1 MTCLQ
6 CQIFFTQ
13 GFDLFSRFVGIMS
26 IELHKLHNKMSWLI
40 AYFDALWV
48 LTLDAAP
55 WLVLGLVIGGLFKS
69 LIPTAFLHKH
79 LTKPGLGSIVKAA
92 ILGAPLPLCSCGVI
106 PAAMGLRQAGA
117 SKPATTSFLVSTPET
132 GVDSISISYAM
143 LGPFMAIIR
152 PFAALFSA
160 MLTGLLVL
168 FFDKDNV
175 VKTEP
180 VKSCCGGGE
189 AKEKAS
195 VQKSSVFA
203 EAIEGV
209 HYAFDDL
216 LQSILKWLVIGLLF
230 AAAVQAFVPEDWLL
244 RWGDSWMAMVVMLF
258 VGIPMYVCAT
268 GSTPIA
274 AGFLMAGISPGAVL
288 VYLLAGPATNM
299 ATLGVVKEQMGL
311 RTMWLYLSGIIFSA
325 LLMGVVANVFADYFN
340 VHASASHAHEMLPF
354 WLQLL
359 SFVVLFIYSVKP
371 LFRNKPTTDC
381 CSE

>member
-1 MTCLQ
+1 MLLWLTYK
-6 CQIFFTQ
+6 
-13 GFDLFSRFVGIMS
+13 IMGLLVS
-26 IELHKLHNKMSWLI
+26 
-40 AYFDALWV
+40 YFEALWV

-92 ILGAPLPLCSCGVI
+92 VLGAPLPLCSCGVI

-117 SKPATTSFLVSTPET
+117 AKPATTSFLVSTPET

-143 LGPFMAIIR
+143 LGPFMTIIR
-152 PFAALFSA
+152 PIAALFSA
-160 MLTGLLVL
+160 LVTGLLVL
-168 FFDKDNV
+168 FFDRED
-175 VKTEP
+175 VKETQE
-180 VKSCCGGGE
+180 VKSCCGSKQSAGNE
-189 AKEKAS
+189 TEQNTSLAS
-195 VQKSSVFA
+195 

-209 HYAFDDL
+209 KYAFDDL
-216 LQSILKWLVIGLLF
+216 FQSILKWLVIGLLF

-244 RWGDSWMAMVVMLF
+244 QWGDSWVALLVMLF

-311 RTMWLYLSGIIFSA
+311 KTMWLYLLGIISSA
-325 LLMGVVANVFADYFN
+325 LIMGIVVNVL
-340 VHASASHAHEMLPF
+340 ASQFDIDASNAHSHEMLPYVVQIVSF
-354 WLQLL
+354 LL
-359 SFVVLFIYSVKP
+359 LLFYALKP
-371 LFRNKPTTDC
+371 VFAKKRTATSDSC
-381 CSE
+381 CG

>member
-1 MTCLQ
+1 MTGL
-6 CQIFFTQ
+6 T
-13 GFDLFSRFVGIMS
+13 
-26 IELHKLHNKMSWLI
+26 E
-40 AYFDALWV
+40 YFEAIWTLS
-48 LTLDAAP
+48 LDASP

-79 LTKPGLGSIVKAA
+79 LTQPGLGSIMKAA

-152 PFAALFSA
+152 PIAALFSA
-160 MLTGLLVL
+160 LVTGVLVL
-168 FFDKDNV
+168 LFAKEDV
-175 VKTEP
+175 TAAEP
-180 VKSCCGGGE
+180 AKSCCGSQQ
-189 AKEKAS
+189 AKKS
-195 VQKSSVFA
+195 VNANTSGWVSHSVA
-203 EAIEGV
+203 GV
-209 HYAFDDL
+209 QYAFEDL
-216 LQSILKWLVIGLLF
+216 YLSILKWLVIGLLF

-244 RWGDSWMAMVVMLF
+244 QWGDSWMAMLVMLF

-299 ATLGVVKEQMGL
+299 ATLGVVKEQMGQ
-311 RTMWLYLSGIIFSA
+311 RTMWLYLLGIIITA
-325 LLMGVVANVFADYFN
+325 LLAGIAVNSLAGLYQIEVAET
-340 VHASASHAHEMLPF
+340 HAHELLPF
-354 WLQLL
+354 SLQLG
-359 SFVVLFIYSVKP
+359 SFLVLIFFAIKP
-371 LFRNKPTTDC
+371 LFKSKQIEKTSC
-381 CSE
+381 CDSE